1 MFYKQIK
8 EDMITILIVYVV
20 DIIATGNNVAKIG
33 RLQGSLAKDFKIKDL
48 GIEIFSWYRG

>member
-1 MFYKQIK
+1 MFYKHIK